1 MNKEGRARKVKY
13 DLTPRPSPPA
23 DVGSEGAKYVIL
35 CFLLQLTMVSKQTII
50 SANIHSCVPCFMKPS
65 LT

>member
-1 MNKEGRARKVKY
+1 MNKKGRARKVKY

-35 CFLLQLTMVSKQTII
+35 CFLLQLTMVSKQL
-50 SANIHSCVPCFMKPS
+50 S
-65 LT
+65 LQILTPVSHAL